1 MMVHGDMNELHHSN
15 NIYKGEKMYTKN
27 DLLWFYRQMIKA
39 VDLIKSDAESQLD
52 RLKGCHVTDEIA
64 LTFYNDVTNNAKILL
79 DENLISKTQYD
90 LIININHE
98 LEIMSKNKEI
108 WTDDELKNNFEW
120 EKCRKKGLELLMSL
134 EKNNSIEKLVI
145 EIEEENWLD
154 F

>member
-1 MMVHGDMNELHHSN
+1 
-15 NIYKGEKMYTKN
+15 MYTKN

-39 VDLIKSDAESQLD
+39 VDLIKSDAESQIN

-64 LTFYNDVTNNAKILL
+64 LTFYNDATNSAKILL
-79 DENLISKTQYD
+79 DENLISNTQYD
-90 LIININHE
+90 LIININNE
-98 LEIMSKNKEI
+98 LEIMSENKEI

-120 EKCRKKGLELLMSL
+120 EKCRKKGLELLMRL
-134 EKNNSIEKLVI
+134 EENNIIEKLVM